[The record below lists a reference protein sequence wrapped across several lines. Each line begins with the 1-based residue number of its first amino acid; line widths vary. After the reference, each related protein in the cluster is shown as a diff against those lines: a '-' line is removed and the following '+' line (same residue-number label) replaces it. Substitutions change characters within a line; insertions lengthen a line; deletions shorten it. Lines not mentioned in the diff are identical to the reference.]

1 MSEKVQNITNNIS
14 LVLHNIN
21 LAKSELLERQSMEY
35 YDSCNDLRVNFKNF
49 YQETLEKICHVED
62 EENGNLNH
70 ILELFNK
77 IKSSLK
83 LFANYDNK
91 ILLKDIEDSVD
102 QIKDLADSLFYKQKE
117 TPLDK
122 ESILMIQNQ
131 IMCFKYDNDY

>member
-1 MSEKVQNITNNIS
+1 
-14 LVLHNIN
+14 
-21 LAKSELLERQSMEY
+21 
-35 YDSCNDLRVNFKNF
+35 
-49 YQETLEKICHVED
+49 D